1 MPYMRLRALLS
12 YFNVVYPPC
21 YFPTVASVMDG
32 LSGASAVFAVVSL
45 AVQLAE
51 TIHKLVEFWKAVEDA
66 PDNITRIFQELG
78 LLSKILTQ
86 SHELAQ
92 CHSFSDIFDEALEDC
107 SSKIFKLYSK
117 VEDTRKNLN
126 SGKLRKR
133 KWAAW
138 KIVLQKAEI
147 DSLQR
152 SISDAKLTILL
163 VQNNSLLAR
172 PFSTSNVYQF
182 NQKTSRANTQ
192 IFQSMQITER
202 ELAKGL
208 AEKQNLLSS
217 GYLNENL
224 VPFHPVTKRQRFIEQ
239 GHDTQGNQL
248 SPEYADIPQS
258 VGVSSRERHVY
269 GKRGC
274 QITGPFSNIW
284 TVSQEVRE
292 RAVHASGAKEN
303 VQAESQLILYPSK
316 WLAKIG
322 MAYGVKFSVL
332 ASRGWQYSLQP
343 FRAVPENAL
352 IFEFCREGNLEG
364 IRTLLSRGDASP
376 YDKDPLGRTPLWYAV
391 LHHQL
396 DISALLLSEGAD
408 VQEMDWVDRRKPIS
422 NLYFGGCH
430 NIKLKLTLANLLAH
444 HDFLDDDVNFWAIGR
459 LIMFY
464 RPNRIM
470 DLDVASRNES
480 VLVVLQ
486 YLAPYFHRTNYNFNG
501 LFSDLLSM
509 GYDGAVLQWSLSN
522 IPGKLRGN
530 ENRSIIQRAI
540 RRLLLIQEPLT
551 MKTIIDKSMTAD
563 LHLYIDPS
571 PSQVYGRETP
581 TSLAMYDLE
590 GFLVWRRLLK
600 ELGFDISDFVAREI
614 EAGVWKSNGWTQQ
627 TLLALFEQELTL
639 PKLPKPFNPMGC
651 RPCDRCQQP
660 THITDLNKVDLEWRR
675 KLRAIRTGKAHDI
688 LDDCSALVGK
698 VGVRYDITDR
708 TNGNGV
714 ESALDPLPYRIVCPR
729 KCKDGICVAWEFE
742 NFEPPSLPPY
752 IPKEERKRLER
763 LRLLEEEAKCPT
775 YTMPGAFRIQ

>member
-1 MPYMRLRALLS
+1 
-12 YFNVVYPPC
+12 
-21 YFPTVASVMDG
+21 MDG

-92 CHSFSDIFDEALEDC
+92 CHSFSDIFDEALED
-107 SSKIFKLYSK
+107 L
-117 VEDTRKNLN
+117 
-126 SGKLRKR
+126 
-133 KWAAW
+133 
-138 KIVLQKAEI
+138 
-147 DSLQR
+147 
-152 SISDAKLTILL
+152 
-163 VQNNSLLAR
+163 QNNSLLAR

-408 VQEMDWVDRRKPIS
+408 VQEMDWVDR
-422 NLYFGGCH
+422 
-430 NIKLKLTLANLLAH
+430 
-444 HDFLDDDVNFWAIGR
+444 
-459 LIMFY
+459 

-729 KCKDGICVAWEFE
+729 KCEDGICVAWEFE

>member
-1 MPYMRLRALLS
+1 
-12 YFNVVYPPC
+12 
-21 YFPTVASVMDG
+21 MDG
-32 LSGASAVFAVVSL
+32 LSSASAVFAVVSL

-51 TIHKLVEFWKAVEDA
+51 TIHKLVDFWKAVEDA

-92 CHSFSDIFDEALEDC
+92 CNSFSDIFDEALADC
-107 SSKIFKLYSK
+107 SSKVFKLYSK
-117 VEDTRKNLN
+117 VENTRNNLK
-126 SGKLRKR
+126 SEKLRKR

-163 VQNNSLLAR
+163 AQNNSLLAR

-182 NQKTSRANTQ
+182 NQKTSHANTQ

-202 ELAKGL
+202 ELAKSL
-208 AEKQNLLSS
+208 AEKQNLLAS
-217 GYLNENL
+217 GYLNESL
-224 VPFHPVTKRQRFIEQ
+224 VPFHPATTRQRFIEQ
-239 GHDTQGNQL
+239 GHGTQHDQ
-248 SPEYADIPQS
+248 SPPGYADTPQLAD
-258 VGVSSRERHVY
+258 VGPRERHVY
-269 GKRGC
+269 GKKGR

-292 RAVHASGAKEN
+292 RVVHASGAKKN

-316 WLAKIG
+316 WLARIG
-322 MAYGVKFSVL
+322 MAYGVKLSAL

-343 FRAVPENAL
+343 FRAVPESAL
-352 IFEFCREGNLEG
+352 IFEFCREGNLDG

-408 VQEMDWVDRRKPIS
+408 VQEMDWADRRKPIW
-422 NLYFGGCH
+422 NLYFGDCH
-430 NIKLKLTLANLLAH
+430 NIKLKLALANLLAH

-459 LIMFY
+459 LFLFY
-464 RPNRIM
+464 RPNRTM
-470 DLDVASRNES
+470 DMDVANRNEAA
-480 VLVVLQ
+480 LVILQ
-486 YLAPYFHRTNYNFNG
+486 YLASFFHRTNYNFNG
-501 LFSDLLSM
+501 LFSELLSM
-509 GYDGAVLQWSLSN
+509 GYDGAVLHWSLRN
-522 IPGKLRGN
+522 IPGKLCGN
-530 ENRSIIQRAI
+530 ENRSVIQRAI

-551 MKTIIDKSMTAD
+551 MKTIIDKSTTAD

-600 ELGFDISDFVAREI
+600 ELGFDISDFVAREL
-614 EAGVWKSNGWTQQ
+614 EAGAWKSNGWTQQ

-660 THITDLNKVDLEWRR
+660 TYISDMNKVDLEWRR
-675 KLRAIRTGKAHDI
+675 KLRSIRTGKAQDI
-688 LDDCSALVGK
+688 VDRCSALAGTI
-698 VGVRYDITDR
+698 GVRHGIIVR
-708 TNGNGV
+708 TNGNGA
-714 ESALDPLPYRIVCPR
+714 ESSFDPLPYRIVCPR
-729 KCKDGICVAWEFE
+729 KCEDGVCVAWEFE
-742 NFEPPSLPPY
+742 NFEPPNFPPY
-752 IPKEERKRLER
+752 IPKEERKRLEL
-763 LRLLEEEAKCPT
+763 LRLLEEEAECPT
-775 YTMPGAFRIQ
+775 YTMPGAFKSNSPNY